1 MGVLAGFGHPGLAGL
16 GLVRLGHAGFARF
29 GHAGLA
35 GLGLAR
41 LGHAWFAGFG
51 HAGSRGLD
59 WRGLGNAGFAGH
71 RGAGWLGLEKTLST
85 NQLAHMKKY
94 LIVLL
99 LCMAGRAFGQSIT
112 VTGSVTRKDQGG
124 ALAGVTVKSSSATTT
139 TDEKG
144 AFSVKANKGDVLSF
158 TFVGMEPVTYKI
170 DGDKP
175 LSIEM
180 AVTTGNLSEVV
191 VTGYQ
196 AQKKADLTGAV
207 AVVNISD
214 IKDIPQ
220 GSATRALQGR
230 IPGVYIT
237 SDGSPEGGTTVR
249 IRGIGTLNNNDPL
262 YVIDGVPTTRGL
274 QEINQA
280 DIESMQVLK
289 DASSASIYGS
299 RAANGVIIVTT
310 KRGKN
315 GTSRIDVNE
324 SSSLQYYNSKLSM
337 LNTQQHGQA
346 YFRAAV
352 NDGTNPNNNQIYQF
366 DWNNDFAN
374 PVLNKI
380 ILPQY
385 IDPEQT
391 MKPANTNWYDQIGET
406 SLLQNYN
413 VSFSSGSEKGTTF
426 LSVGVY
432 DNKGIVKQSHTQKA
446 TLRLNTDFNF
456 FKNRLRVGENFN
468 LTAVK
473 DVLLPIGD
481 IMFTALVQNPIVP
494 VHTLDGGWG
503 GPAPGMTDR
512 QNPVRLINDNKQN
525 RSYFGR
531 ITGNVFAELSI
542 IPGLRFKTALG
553 VDYDGTFQRT
563 LRKSYVSG
571 FLSDPSNLVNES
583 QNYDGNIIWDNTLN
597 YDWKQ
602 GKHSLNLLAGQEY
615 INYFNQNFYGSR
627 QGYALEDINYS
638 YLDAGSSNVLN
649 GGNGASYSLA
659 SFFGKANYVF
669 DEKYLLSATIRRDGS
684 SRFGQN
690 NRYGTFPSA
699 SVGWRVSKESFL
711 KDNPII
717 SDLKLRYSYGET
729 GNQAISNYYATY
741 SLYRA
746 IYATD
751 PTFNADQGTAY
762 DISGAGSGTLPS
774 GFVKSQQ
781 GNPDLK
787 WEATKE
793 SNIGVDFGLFDQRLS
808 GSVDYF
814 IRNTSGILITPGY
827 LAVIGEGG
835 TKTFNGGNMRNTGI
849 EALLSYSGRLSKE
862 LTFTVTGN
870 IATYRNKVTYLPS
883 DVLTAYAGNGTTKT
897 ILGHSINSVYG
908 YEVQGI
914 FQSADEVSKAAAQP
928 GKGVGRLR
936 YKDLSGDGT
945 VDANDMTYI
954 SNGDPNYTYGLNLGL
969 KYKEF
974 ELSAFFQGVQG
985 IKVYNTYKTYTDFT
999 SLWPGTNWGTRVL
1012 GAWTPQH
1019 PGSSIPAL
1027 TLVDN
1032 NNEGRTST
1040 YFLEN
1045 GSYLKLRNLQV
1056 AYNLNKLLKGAKLR
1070 NARIYI
1076 QANNLFTV
1084 KSKGYTATDPENPGG
1099 AYPIP
1104 AITSV
1109 GLDLTF

>member
-1 MGVLAGFGHPGLAGL
+1 
-16 GLVRLGHAGFARF
+16 
-29 GHAGLA
+29 
-35 GLGLAR
+35 
-41 LGHAWFAGFG
+41 
-51 HAGSRGLD
+51 
-59 WRGLGNAGFAGH
+59 
-71 RGAGWLGLEKTLST
+71 
-85 NQLAHMKKY
+85 MKKY

-99 LCMAGRAFGQSIT
+99 LCLAGHAWAQQGT
-112 VTGSVTRKDQGG
+112 VTGTVARKDLGG
-124 ALAGVTVKSSSATTT
+124 GLAGVTVKSSVATTT
-139 TDEKG
+139 TDDKG
-144 AFSVKANKGDVLSF
+144 FFSVKANKGDVLTF
-158 TFVGMEPVTYKI
+158 TYVGMEPVTYKVS
-170 DGDKP
+170 GQKP
-175 LSIEM
+175 ISIEM
-180 AVTTGNLSEVV
+180 AYTSGNLSEVV

-207 AVVNISD
+207 SVVSISD
-214 IKDIPQ
+214 IKDVPE

-249 IRGIGTLNNNDPL
+249 IRGVGTLNNNDPL

-274 QEINQA
+274 EEINQD

-310 KRGKN
+310 KKGKN
-315 GTSRIDVNE
+315 GVSRIDVNE
-324 SSSLQYYNSKLSM
+324 SSSLQYYNTKLSM

-352 NDGTNPNNNQIYQF
+352 NDGSDPNNNQIYQY
-366 DWNNDFAN
+366 DWNKDYSN
-374 PVLNKI
+374 PVLTSI
-380 ILPQY
+380 ILPTY

-391 MKPANTNWYDQIGET
+391 MKPANTNWFDQIGQT

-413 VSFSSGSEKGTTF
+413 VSFANGSDKGNTF
-426 LSVGVY
+426 FSVGFY
-432 DNKGIVKQSHTQKA
+432 DNKGIVKESHTQKV
-446 TLRLNTDFNF
+446 TTRLNTEYNF
-456 FKNRLRVGENFN
+456 FNNRLRIGENIN
-468 LTAVK
+468 VTAVK
-473 DVLLPIGD
+473 DVLIPATD
-481 IMFTALVQNPIVP
+481 ILFAALVQNPIVP
-494 VHTLDGGWG
+494 VYTIDGGWG

-512 QNPVRLINDNKQN
+512 QNPVRLIEDNKQN
-525 RSYFGR
+525 SSYFGR
-531 ITGNVFAELSI
+531 VTGNAFAEVTI
-542 IPGLRFKTALG
+542 IPGLRFKTQFG
-553 VDYDGTFQRT
+553 VDYDGTFERT

-583 QNYDGNIIWDNTLN
+583 QNYDGNLIWDNTLA
-597 YDWKQ
+597 YDWTH
-602 GKHSLNLLAGQEY
+602 GKHALNLLAGQEY
-615 INYFNQNFYGSR
+615 IDYINQNFFGSR

-649 GGNGASYSLA
+649 GGNGASYALE
-659 SFFGKANYVF
+659 SFFGKANYAY
-669 DEKYLLSATIRRDGS
+669 DDKYLASVTLRRDGS

-690 NRYGTFPSA
+690 NQYGTFPSA
-699 SVGWRVSKESFL
+699 SVGWRISKEAFL
-711 KDNPII
+711 RNNKYI

-751 PTFNADQGTAY
+751 PTWSADQGTAY
-762 DISGAGSGTLPS
+762 DITGAGSGTLPS
-774 GFVKSQQ
+774 GFVKTQQ
-781 GNPDLK
+781 GNPNLK
-787 WEATKE
+787 WETTKE
-793 SNIGVDFGLFDQRLS
+793 SNFGVDFGLFNQKLS

-835 TKTFNGGNMRNTGI
+835 TQTYNGGSMRNVGI
-849 EALLSYSGRLSKE
+849 EALLSYSGKLSRE
-862 LTFTVTGN
+862 LTFSVSGN

-883 DVLTAYAGNGTTKT
+883 DVLTAYPGNGTTQT
-897 ILGHSINSVYG
+897 ILGHSINSTYG
-908 YEVQGI
+908 YVAEGL
-914 FQSADEVSKAAAQP
+914 FQSTDDVAKSPAQP
-928 GKGVGRLR
+928 GKGIGRIK
-936 YKDLSGDGT
+936 YKDINGDGT
-945 VDANDMTYI
+945 IDANDQAYI
-954 SNGDPNYTYGLNLGL
+954 STGDPNFTYGLNLAL
-969 KYKEF
+969 RYKGF
-974 ELSAFFQGVQG
+974 ELVGFFQGVQG

-1012 GAWTPQH
+1012 GAWTPQNTK
-1019 PGSSIPAL
+1019 SSIPAL

-1056 AYNLNKLLKGAKLR
+1056 AYNLTKLMKESRIK
-1070 NARIYI
+1070 NARIYL
-1076 QANNLFTV
+1076 QGSNLFTA
-1084 KSKGYTATDPENPGG
+1084 KSKSYTATDPENPGG

-1104 AITSV
+1104 SITSI
-1109 GLDLTF
+1109 GIDLTF